1 MTGPAALELT
11 EITRRF
17 GDRTA
22 VDRLS
27 FRVEAGSVF
36 GFLGPNG
43 AGKTTT
49 LRMVLGLV
57 APTSGRL
64 EVLGAPDGRSVR
76 DRIGFLPEERGLHP
90 RMTPLQ
96 AAGFLG
102 GLKGVPAASARRKA
116 RDLLEGLGLGASLN
130 TQIRRL
136 SKGMAQ
142 QVALVC
148 TLLHDP
154 ALIILDEP
162 FSGLD
167 PLHQQGLERL
177 IAERSRAGATI
188 LFSTHVMAHAERLC
202 DKVVLLAQGRKVGGV
217 KLRLQAVEQH
227 ATVGLREHLA
237 LGFGVGIAETDAQQE
252 TVELRVGQGEG
263 PGKVD
268 RILGRDHQERLR
280 QPMRASVDRDLAFGH
295 RLQQRALR
303 LRCGAIDFVGHHD
316 LGEHRSRMEREL
328 CAVALVDRYAEDVG
342 WQQVAGELD
351 ALEGQAERAGEGMRQ
366 RRFAHPR
373 QVLHQKVAVGH
384 HAGEGEANA
393 VGLAQQHA
401 VDLRNRGSESI
412 ERVADAWG
420 SRGGS
425 GLGHDVDGSGQA

>member
-1 MTGPAALELT
+1 MKGPAAVELR

-27 FRVEAGSVF
+27 FRVESGSVF

-49 LRMVLGLV
+49 LRMILGLV
-57 APTSGRL
+57 ASSSGGL

-102 GLKGVPAASARRKA
+102 GLKGVAPASARRKA

-154 ALIILDEP
+154 DLIILDEP

-177 IAERSRAGATI
+177 IVERSRTGATI
-188 LFSTHVMAHAERLC
+188 IFSTHVMAHAERLC
-202 DKVVLLAQGRKVGGV
+202 DKVVLLAQGRKVFDG
-217 KLRLQAVEQH
+217 
-227 ATVGLREHLA
+227 TV
-237 LGFGVGIAETDAQQE
+237 AEA
-252 TVELRVGQGEG
+252 
-263 PGKVD
+263 
-268 RILGRDHQERLR
+268 
-280 QPMRASVDRDLAFGH
+280 
-295 RLQQRALR
+295 
-303 LRCGAIDFVGHHD
+303 
-316 LGEHRSRMEREL
+316 RSRAPGRL
-328 CAVALVDRYAEDVG
+328 I
-342 WQQVAGELD
+342 
-351 ALEGQAERAGEGMRQ
+351 LEGDLSPAEVSALPGVVRVNTGAAGDGQRLEVQLAPGAEAHEALSAAFRAGLAI
-366 RRFAHPR
+366 RRFESREPG
-373 QVLHQKVAVGH
+373 LHEAFLLLTG
-384 HAGEGEANA
+384 ANA
-393 VGLAQQHA
+393 
-401 VDLRNRGSESI
+401 SI
-412 ERVADAWG
+412 PEAAG
-420 SRGGS
+420 
-425 GLGHDVDGSGQA
+425 A